1 MASTDLDGALRG
13 VGAVSASTAGVEALT
28 QLAAGLSDDLPYA
41 VLIALH
47 LPPNAPN
54 ENYYRCRVGHASIAD
69 AAEDA
74 VTVLGRRLSEATSV
88 AGERGDG

>member
-1 MASTDLDGALRG
+1 
-13 VGAVSASTAGVEALT
+13 VGGSAGDVEALT
-28 QLAAGLSDDLPYA
+28 RLAAGLPHHLPYA

-54 ENYYRCRVGHASIAD
+54 ENYYRCRVRHAWIAD
-69 AAEDA
+69 TAEHA

-88 AGERGDG
+88 AGGRGGG